1 MAAAR
6 DPTAAGRRQS
16 LSAGAAPLAVALLTG
31 TMAMLAPSASA
42 EESPDALALLGK
54 KIFNDASLS
63 ASGRMSCAT
72 CHDPAHAYG
81 PPDGRAVREGGKDLH
96 SPGTRAVPS
105 LRYTLNR
112 TPVWFHEYQ
121 SNPIE
126 RLTETESVPTGGFAW
141 DGRFNSLREQAAA
154 PLLAANEMAND
165 DARAVAD
172 KLARAPYAAE
182 FRAAFGANVFD
193 DPEGAF
199 RKALLALERFE
210 LHDGSFHPYTSKFD
224 AYLDGKA
231 KLTGAEARGLR
242 WFSDPRKGNCDA
254 CHTVTPGADG
264 SHPLFTDFTFA
275 APAVP
280 RNREVPANA
289 DPAYFNLG
297 LCGPLRQDQQEEKKG
312 CGMFKTPT
320 LRNVA
325 ARKVFFHNGRFHTL
339 RDAVLFYAERDAR
352 PSRWYPQRGG
362 VVEIYDDLPP
372 ALRDNADRIDPPFNR
387 PRGAPPALTASEV
400 DDIVAFLSTLT
411 DADVEPN

>member
-1 MAAAR
+1 VAAPCDRGPAV
-6 DPTAAGRRQS
+6 RRRS
-16 LSAGAAPLAVALLTG
+16 VSAGIAALAVVAVVGAVRTPG
-31 TMAMLAPSASA
+31 ASA
-42 EESPDALALLGK
+42 DDSKEALVVLGR
-54 KIFNDASLS
+54 KIFTDVSLS

-81 PPDGRAVREGGKDLH
+81 PPDGSAVREGGMDLRT
-96 SPGTRAVPS
+96 PGTRAVPS

-141 DGRFNSLREQAAA
+141 DGRFSSLHEQAAA
-154 PLLAANEMAND
+154 PLLAANEMANV

-172 KLARAPYAAE
+172 KLARAPYADE
-182 FRAAFGANVFD
+182 FRAAFGAHVFD
-193 DPEGAF
+193 DPQGAF

-210 LHDGSFHPYTSKFD
+210 LYDGSLHPYSSKFD

-231 KLTGAEARGLR
+231 KLTAAEARGLR

-264 SHPLFTDFTFA
+264 SHPLLTDFTFA

-280 RNREVPANA
+280 RNREIPANA
-289 DPAYFNLG
+289 DPAYFDLG
-297 LCGPLRQDQQEEKKG
+297 LCGPLRQDQREETKE

-339 RDAVLFYAERDAR
+339 REAVRFYAERDAR
-352 PSRWYPQRGG
+352 PSRFYPRQGD
-362 VVEIYDDLPP
+362 VVQIYDDLPP
-372 ALRDNADRIDPPFNR
+372 ALRDNADRIDAPFNR
-387 PRGAPPALTASEV
+387 PRGAPPALTDSEV
-400 DDIVAFLSTLT
+400 DDVVAFLATLT
-411 DADVEPN
+411 DADVEGK